1 MEMRWASVCEVPGP
15 GSYRPCF
22 SKQPSSNTSVHV
34 TGAPTRMSPSSAA
47 AVSVS
52 GSVSLLTYA
61 ATALQRQPTV
71 GSVTVSDFGELAAF
85 TTMWNVT
92 LPQVNRSAVYTPD
105 DVCVILR
112 VMPLAEVT
120 EAVLPVALNV

>member
-1 MEMRWASVCEVPGP
+1 MLAISL
-15 GSYRPCF
+15 
-22 SKQPSSNTSVHV
+22 
-34 TGAPTRMSPSSAA
+34 ASAA
-47 AVSVS
+47 AISVS
-52 GSVSLLTYA
+52 GSVSLLTYG

-71 GSVTVSDFGELAAF
+71 GSVTVSDFGELATF
-85 TTMWNVT
+85 TTCWNVT
-92 LPQVNRSAVYTPD
+92 LPKVNRSTVYTPG